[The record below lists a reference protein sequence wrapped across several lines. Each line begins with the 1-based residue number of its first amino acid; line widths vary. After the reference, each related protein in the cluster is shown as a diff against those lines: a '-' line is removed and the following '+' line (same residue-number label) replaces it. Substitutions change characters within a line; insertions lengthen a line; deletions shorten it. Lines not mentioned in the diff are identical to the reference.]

1 MLAKV
6 SDAVN
11 LSVPRLSTVRHNS
24 AKEEARAIL
33 EKVWNVIS
41 RDDKPSTRGDI
52 RGESEHIHSGRHEV
66 IHATCLPVQSIT

>member
-1 MLAKV
+1 MLAKI

-11 LSVPRLSTVRHNS
+11 LSVPRLSTVRHDF
-24 AKEEARAIL
+24 AKKEARAIL

-41 RDDKPSTRGDI
+41 RNNNPSRRGDTRGK
-52 RGESEHIHSGRHEV
+52 SEYLQSGRHEV